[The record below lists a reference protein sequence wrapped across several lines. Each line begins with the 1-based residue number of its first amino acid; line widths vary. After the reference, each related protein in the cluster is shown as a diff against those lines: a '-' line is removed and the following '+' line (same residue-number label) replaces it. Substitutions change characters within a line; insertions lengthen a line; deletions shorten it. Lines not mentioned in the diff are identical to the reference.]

1 MNINRIVLIGNGFD
15 LAHGLPTSYQDFIRD
30 YWSSIGHDIEELGS
44 RKFFIKD
51 DLLHVQCGHMLIYS
65 SRNVEKIQSYEEFNE
80 YLKGVSGVD
89 LKHISTFLEIINDAI
104 ETYGWV
110 DIENLYYTTLKD
122 IIFGKRGYYSVEE
135 LNKDLNIIKLKLQDY
150 LTKVSKKYV
159 IDRLPRI
166 QDVIYSPLRFRDC
179 SIKSKG
185 ILTEFARSRCNENR
199 EITTRR
205 LTRYRYDSEYEMS
218 SVKSDRYQTES
229 ELIDA
234 IFDDQDVPLPYM
246 LPGDIV
252 FLNFNYTNTSD
263 IYLAKNSEIA
273 TIHIHGELGNNANP
287 IVFGY
292 GDEMD
297 EDYKK
302 ILSLNDNSY
311 LEKSKSNSYLETD
324 NYKRILRYM
333 DSAPFQVVIIGHS
346 CGNSDRT
353 LLNTIFE
360 HPNCISIKPC
370 YYQKDDGTD
379 NFRELVQN
387 ISRNFNDMARMRDV
401 VACKE
406 YCDRI

>member
-1 MNINRIVLIGNGFD
+1 MEINRIVLIGNGFD
-15 LAHGLPTSYQDFIRD
+15 LAHNLPTSYQDFIRD
-30 YWSSIGHDIEELGS
+30 YWSSIGHDIDELGS

-65 SRNVEKIQSYEEFNE
+65 PRNVEKIQSYEEFNE

-135 LNKDLNIIKLKLQDY
+135 LNKDLNSIKLKLQDY

-159 IDRLPRI
+159 IDRLPII

-229 ELIDA
+229 ELIDT

-263 IYLAKNSEIA
+263 IYIARNSEIE
-273 TIHIHGELGNNANP
+273 TIHIHGELNSESNP

-297 EDYKK
+297 DDFKK
-302 ILSLNDNSY
+302 IKNLNINSY
-311 LEKSKSNSYLETD
+311 LDESKSEAYLVTD
-324 NYKRILRYM
+324 NYKRLLRYM
-333 DSAPFQVVIIGHS
+333 ESAPFQVVIMGHS

-360 HPNCISIKPC
+360 HKNCISIKPC
-370 YYQKDDGTD
+370 YHQNGDGSD
-379 NFRELVQN
+379 NYKELIQN
-387 ISRNFNDMARMRDV
+387 ISRNFNDMARMRDI
-401 VACKE
+401 VACKK

>member
-1 MNINRIVLIGNGFD
+1 MDINRIVLIGNGFD
-15 LAHGLPTSYQDFIRD
+15 LAHGLPTSYQDFIKD

-150 LTKVSKKYV
+150 LTKVSNNCV
-159 IDRLPRI
+159 LDRLPRI
-166 QDVIYSPLRFRDC
+166 HNAIYSPLRFRDC
-179 SIKSKG
+179 SITSKG

-218 SVKSDRYQTES
+218 SVKSDRYQTQS

-263 IYLAKNSEIA
+263 IYLAKNSEIE

-379 NFRELVQN
+379 NFRELTQN

>member
-15 LAHGLPTSYQDFIRD
+15 LAHGLSTSYQDFIRD

-89 LKHISTFLEIINDAI
+89 LKHISTFLEIINEAVD
-104 ETYGWV
+104 TYGWV

-122 IIFGKRGYYSVEE
+122 IIFGKRGHYSVEE
-135 LNKDLNIIKLKLQDY
+135 LNVDLKSIKLKLQDY
-150 LTKVSKKYV
+150 LTTVSNRCV
-159 IDRLPRI
+159 LDRLPRI
-166 QDVIYSPLRFRDC
+166 LNAIYSPLRVIDC
-179 SIKSKG
+179 SVNSEDVF
-185 ILTEFARSRCNENR
+185 TQFVSSRWSENKDVIR
-199 EITTRR
+199 RR
-205 LTRYRYDSEYEMS
+205 LTRYWYD
-218 SVKSDRYQTES
+218 TES
-229 ELIDA
+229 EYREIVHKQYKSEDELIYD
-234 IFDDQDVPLPYM
+234 ILNGESVPRAYM
-246 LPGDIV
+246 LPSDIV

-263 IYLAKNSEIA
+263 IYIARNSEIE
-273 TIHIHGELGNNANP
+273 TIHIHGELNNESNP

-297 EDYKK
+297 DDFKK
-302 ILSLNDNSY
+302 IKNLNVNSY
-311 LEKSKSNSYLETD
+311 LDGSKSEAYLETD
-324 NYKRILRYM
+324 NYKRLLRYM
-333 DSAPFQVVIIGHS
+333 ESAPFQIVIIGHS

-360 HPNCISIKPC
+360 HKNCISIKPC
-370 YYQKDDGTD
+370 YHQKDDGTD